1 MTAEYL
7 PYLVDGAAL
16 AIVILFILI
25 SANRGLITSV
35 IKLVGTV
42 LSFLGALLLS
52 TPLAIYLYRSFFEN
66 GVTLRISQALAEH
79 YGDIV
84 TEVDSL
90 SQLIQSALG
99 SYPIDL
105 SSLPQEVVGQT
116 TDAAAQ
122 LISAMVVEPLMVM
135 VLRAFCFFVLFC
147 IFGILCGL
155 LAKLFTGV
163 RYLPVVGRLNQVL
176 GAVFGAV
183 QGVLIVAGLAVLLAG
198 MAQAAYPQVEWL
210 DPGSLQQSY
219 VMRAVEQLDLSALV
233 LGEDA

>member
-25 SANRGLITSV
+25 SAHRGLITSV

-122 LISAMVVEPLMVM
+122 LISAIAAMPMVSF
-135 VLRAFCFFVLFC
+135 LRTLFFSSFLFS
-147 IFGILCGL
+147 IILL
-155 LAKLFTGV
+155 L
-163 RYLPVVGRLNQVL
+163 
-176 GAVFGAV
+176 
-183 QGVLIVAGLAVLLAG
+183 I
-198 MAQAAYPQVEWL
+198 
-210 DPGSLQQSY
+210 
-219 VMRAVEQLDLSALV
+219 
-233 LGEDA
+233 